1 MSAVRRPSRLNPRPI
16 WNWKD
21 SIQNNKYKNEKWDQ
35 LGDIVI
41 TGKRIFLEKKT
52 KMSFLTALL
61 EQLFGRSS
69 ADLSPLLPLH
79 QSSSASFSYEV
90 EVQDD
95 GDEDPLL
102 DEDEEEE
109 ENYDP
114 EAFRTNQE
122 FVEYILARSDNGTN
136 YFFDMFNTETRNRVT
151 GQVLQI
157 WWMSRFHP
165 YACMLRRSDAAHFRA
180 YDSYREVVAY
190 QDAVIQE
197 AVDVTRN
204 IVLEWQEQL
213 PQQTAADVPP
223 LEKEKEDEDN
233 DCITV
238 VSPANIP
245 EPVTVKSVYTVPPQ
259 ERDVYI
265 KVD

>member
-1 MSAVRRPSRLNPRPI
+1 
-16 WNWKD
+16 
-21 SIQNNKYKNEKWDQ
+21 
-35 LGDIVI
+35 
-41 TGKRIFLEKKT
+41 
-52 KMSFLTALL
+52 MSFLTALL

-102 DEDEEEE
+102 DEQEEDEEE

-190 QDAVIQE
+190 QDVVIQE
-197 AVDVTRN
+197 AVEVTRN
-204 IVLEWQEQL
+204 IVLEWQEQQRTVATPSL
-213 PQQTAADVPP
+213 PPHP
-223 LEKEKEDEDN
+223 EKEKEEEEEKDS
-233 DCITV
+233 I
-238 VSPANIP
+238 SSANIP
-245 EPVTVKSVYTVPPQ
+245 EPVTVKSVYTVPPPTQ
-259 ERDVYI
+259 KRDVSI

>member
-1 MSAVRRPSRLNPRPI
+1 
-16 WNWKD
+16 
-21 SIQNNKYKNEKWDQ
+21 
-35 LGDIVI
+35 
-41 TGKRIFLEKKT
+41 
-52 KMSFLTALL
+52 MSFLTALL
-61 EQLFGRSS
+61 EQLFGRLS
-69 ADLSPLLPLH
+69 ADSSPLLPLH
-79 QSSSASFSYEV
+79 QSSTSFSYEV
-90 EVQDD
+90 EVRDD
-95 GDEDPLL
+95 DVDPLL
-102 DEDEEEE
+102 DEDDEEEEE

-122 FVEYILARSDNGTN
+122 FVEYVLARSDNGTN

-151 GQVLQI
+151 GQILQI

-197 AVDVTRN
+197 AVEVTRN
-204 IVLEWQEQL
+204 IVLEWQ
-213 PQQTAADVPP
+213 QQTAVVSSP
-223 LEKEKEDEDN
+223 LEKEKEDN
-233 DCITV
+233 DCSTV
-238 VSPANIP
+238 VFPAIVP
-245 EPVTVKSVYTVPPQ
+245 EPVTVKSVYTAPLQ

>member
-1 MSAVRRPSRLNPRPI
+1 MGSIRRVCYNREENFFG
-16 WNWKD
+16 KK
-21 SIQNNKYKNEKWDQ
+21 NK
-35 LGDIVI
+35 
-41 TGKRIFLEKKT
+41 

-61 EQLFGRSS
+61 QQLFGRSS
-69 ADLSPLLPLH
+69 AELSPLLPLH

-95 GDEDPLL
+95 DDVEPLL
-102 DEDEEEE
+102 DEEEEEE

-197 AVDVTRN
+197 AVEVTRN
-204 IVLEWQEQL
+204 IVLEWQEQ
-213 PQQTAADVPP
+213 QQQQSAAVAP
-223 LEKEKEDEDN
+223 LEKEKEEEEN
-233 DCITV
+233 GSISIVTPF
-238 VSPANIP
+238 SIP

>member
-1 MSAVRRPSRLNPRPI
+1 
-16 WNWKD
+16 
-21 SIQNNKYKNEKWDQ
+21 
-35 LGDIVI
+35 
-41 TGKRIFLEKKT
+41 
-52 KMSFLTALL
+52 MSFLTALL

-79 QSSSASFSYEV
+79 QSSTSFSYEV

-95 GDEDPLL
+95 GDVDPLV
-102 DEDEEEE
+102 DDDDEEEE

-122 FVEYILARSDNGTN
+122 FVEYILARSDSGTN

-165 YACMLRRSDAAHFRA
+165 YACMLRRSDAVHFRA

-190 QDAVIQE
+190 QDVVIQE
-197 AVDVTRN
+197 AVEVTRN
-204 IVLEWQEQL
+204 IVLEWQEQQQQ
-213 PQQTAADVPP
+213 PQTDAVPP
-223 LEKEKEDEDN
+223 LEKEKEEEKDN
-233 DCITV
+233 DCI
-238 VSPANIP
+238 SPANIP
-245 EPVTVKSVYTVPPQ
+245 EPVTVKSVYTVLPQ